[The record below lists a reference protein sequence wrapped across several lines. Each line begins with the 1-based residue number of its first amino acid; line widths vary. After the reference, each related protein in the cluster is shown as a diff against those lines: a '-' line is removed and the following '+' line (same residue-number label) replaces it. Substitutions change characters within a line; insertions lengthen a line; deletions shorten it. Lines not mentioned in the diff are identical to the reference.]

1 MLSGKERDRLKV
13 LHELQGGHLTQGEAA
28 GQLGISDREVRR
40 LLSRIAAEGDRG
52 VVHRLR
58 GRASNRRLPESLR
71 SRALK
76 LVKGN
81 MTPSTPESSTRL
93 AVQISLTGTR
103 AKGRAFSP
111 RVARTMLRKLSSVMG
126 LCSISIHR
134 KSKPRLAACAAIS
147 ALPTVRVIP
156 TAGLPSRSS
165 FFTGFSHP
173 SCGLMFLVGIKTLLC
188 PVYTYRE
195 FLVYRI
201 LLLPATLNP

>member
-1 MLSGKERDRLKV
+1 M
-13 LHELQGGHLTQGEAA
+13 HAA
-28 GQLGISDREVRR
+28 T
-40 LLSRIAAEGDRG
+40 AW
-52 VVHRLR
+52 
-58 GRASNRRLPESLR
+58 RASSGV
-71 SRALK
+71 

-81 MTPSTPESSTRL
+81 MTPSTPASSTRL

-134 KSKPRLAACAAIS
+134 KSNPRLAACAAIS

-156 TAGLPSRSS
+156 TAGFPSRSS

-173 SCGLMFLVGIKTLLC
+173 SCGLVFLVGIKTLLC
-188 PVYTYRE
+188 PVDTYQE

-201 LLLPATLNP
+201 LVFPATLNPWRLRILMAQRGLALRRKGEVANSSAPGNVAASPCRASCAP